1 MRYAMTFS
9 ETGAKLENLGIRPSK
24 RLGQNFL
31 TDKNI
36 ADWIIQQADIQSH
49 EKILEIGPGLG
60 MLTERLAR
68 LTDNLT
74 AIELDK
80 RLAQHIQERFKIQ
93 VIQGDVLDIELPP
106 FDKVVSNLPYQI
118 SSPIT
123 FKLLDTKFDRG
134 ILMYQKEFAQ
144 HLVAQPGERA
154 YSRIS
159 VMAGYRANCKIIKLV
174 PKGCFH
180 PVPKIDSAIVKIL
193 PREADFEVLDDA
205 IFRLIVRALFSHKNR
220 KVRNG
225 IVAEHKVLG
234 FDKNAA
240 KELAEKLPY
249 FDRRPITLA
258 PAQLAEISNAI
269 FQL

>member
-1 MRYAMTFS
+1 MTFS
-9 ETGAKLENLGIRPSK
+9 GTGAELGHLGIRPSK
-24 RLGQNFL
+24 KHGQNFL
-31 TDKNI
+31 TDKNT
-36 ADWIIQQADIQSH
+36 ADWIVQQADIQPH

-60 MLTERLAR
+60 ILTERLAK
-68 LTDNLT
+68 LTDNLV
-74 AIELDK
+74 AVELDK
-80 RLAQHIQERFKIQ
+80 RLAQHVREKFKIQ
-93 VIQGDVLDIELPP
+93 VIQDDVLKIELPP
-106 FDKVVSNLPYQI
+106 FHKVVSNLPYQI

-123 FKLLDTKFDRG
+123 FKLLDIEFDKG

-159 VMAGYRANCKIIKLV
+159 VMAGYRADCKIIKNV

-180 PVPKIDSAIVKIL
+180 PVPKIDSAIVEIV

-205 IFRLIVRALFSHKNR
+205 SFRLIVRALFSHKNR

-225 IVAEHKVLG
+225 IVAEHKALG
-234 FDKNAA
+234 FEKDAA
-240 KELAEKLPY
+240 KKLAEKLPY

-258 PAQLAEISNAI
+258 PAQLADISNYI
-269 FQL
+269 FQFMKT